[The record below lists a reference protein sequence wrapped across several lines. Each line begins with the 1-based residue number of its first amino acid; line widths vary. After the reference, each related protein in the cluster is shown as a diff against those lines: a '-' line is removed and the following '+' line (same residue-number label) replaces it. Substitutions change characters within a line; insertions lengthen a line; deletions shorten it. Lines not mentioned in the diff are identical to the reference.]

1 MSVEEWT
8 FQEEWGQAGKDQV
21 SFFHILYRLPPED
34 VAQV

>member
-8 FQEEWGQAGKDQV
+8 FQEELGQADKDQV
-21 SFFHILYRLPPED
+21 SFFHILYRQPPED